1 MIKKCF
7 IVCFLFLLVQAVFG
21 QSNSSITLQLEN
33 NTLKEVIEK
42 LESKTS
48 YTFYFQENWFSDIAL
63 NKDYQDVNINTILND
78 LLKETTL
85 NYYIQDNR
93 IILTNNTVINEKL
106 ASGIFKQDSVNINT
120 NNTIL
125 FYNKNEDAKKDI
137 SIIGKQTDNINKP
150 FFTLSGYARNENTN
164 DPIQNLIISIAD
176 KDIRV
181 TTNSKGF
188 YSIEVPAGFNTI
200 ETQLFGF
207 EETLND
213 VMVYNNGSLNL
224 SIPEVAETLDEVV
237 IDAKKDANI
246 KEAVVGVTTI
256 DVVGLK
262 TIPVVLGERDVLRV
276 ATSLPGIKTAGEGSS
291 GFNVRGGRTDQNLIL
306 LDDAVIY
313 SPSHFLGFF
322 TALNPFTTGSVNI
335 YKGSI
340 PAEFGGRLSSVFDIK
355 TKTGNVEKFS
365 GEGSI
370 GPVTANL
377 ALEVPI
383 VKEKSS
389 LITGFRSTYS
399 NWILRAI
406 DEEDLKNSEAS
417 FYDIIAKYKHNINE
431 NNDIQASVY
440 YSKDKFS
447 ITSDSLFKYNNLA
460 TSLKWDHSFNNKH
473 KSEVILVNSQYKFD
487 IGFEGDA
494 NLNFDFG
501 YKVNET
507 QLKLNMKY
515 LHSKKHKFDYGLSTK
530 LYNINPGEI
539 KPNGDHSDVEPL
551 TIDKEK
557 ALESAIYIADKFEV
571 NDKLLIDLGI
581 RYSFYAALGAS
592 TQNVYANDGPRNES
606 TVSEIRNYGKNEFI
620 KTYGGP
626 EYRVSLR
633 YFLSPSFSLKGSFNK
648 SIQYIHLL
656 SNNTTEAPTDTWKLS
671 DLNTSPQRATQFALG
686 LYKNLDDSDIELSL
700 EGYYK
705 KMKDLLDY
713 KIGANLNLNENI
725 EQELLQGEGKA
736 YGIELLIKKEKGK
749 LNGWLAYSYSRSL
762 VKLDSPIDEER
773 VNDGK
778 YFSANFDKPHD
789 FSLIANYK
797 LTHRYSISTNFTYQT
812 GRPVTFPIAKYT
824 FAGEEQ
830 VVYSDRNKFR
840 IPDYYRLDIGL
851 NIEGNHKIKKLAHSF
866 WNISVY
872 NVLGRNNPYSVF
884 FVNENG
890 KIQAYKTS
898 IFAVP
903 IPTIT
908 YNFKF

>member
-1 MIKKCF
+1 MF
-7 IVCFLFLLVQAVFG
+7 IQTVFG
-21 QSNSSITLQLEN
+21 QTNNKISIQLEN
-33 NTLKEVIEK
+33 NTLREAIKKIET
-42 LESKTS
+42 KTS
-48 YTFYFQENWFSDIAL
+48 FKFYFQEDWFSNATL
-63 NKDYQDVNINTILND
+63 NKNYKDATVNFILTD

-85 NYYIQDNR
+85 NFFIQNNSV
-93 IILTNNTVINEKL
+93 ILTNNTVINN
-106 ASGIFKQDSVNINT
+106 SIVNNIFKQDSVKLNS
-120 NNTIL
+120 NNTIQ
-125 FYNKNEDAKKDI
+125 FYNKNEDANKKI
-137 SIIGKQTDNINKP
+137 VIIGKQTKNNKA
-150 FFTLSGYARNENTN
+150 FYIISGIAKNENN
-164 DPIQNLIISIAD
+164 NEPIQNLVISIKD
-176 KDIRV
+176 KNINT

-188 YSIEVPAGFNTI
+188 YTVEIPAGFNTI
-200 ETQLFGF
+200 ETKLFGF
-207 EETLND
+207 EGTLND
-213 VMVYNNGSLNL
+213 IMVYNNGSLNL
-224 SIPEVAETLDEVV
+224 NIPEVAETLDEVI

-262 TIPVVLGERDVLRV
+262 TIPVVLGERDVLKI
-276 ATSLPGIKTAGEGSS
+276 ATTLPGIKSAGEGSS

-335 YKGSI
+335 FKGSI

-355 TKTGNVEKFS
+355 TKDGNIQKFS

-389 LITGFRSTYS
+389 LVTGFRSTYS
-399 NWILRAI
+399 DWILKAI
-406 DEEDLKNSEAS
+406 DEDDLKNSEAS
-417 FYDIIAKYKHNINE
+417 FYDFIVKYKHKINK
-431 NNDIQASVY
+431 NNDIQTSVY

-447 ITSDSLFKYNNLA
+447 ITSDSLFKYSNLA
-460 TSLKWDHSFNNKH
+460 ASIKWNHTYNDKH

-487 IGFEGDA
+487 IGFEGDS
-494 NLNFDFG
+494 NLNFDYG
-501 YKVNET
+501 YKINES
-507 QLKLNMKY
+507 QFKLNMKY

-539 KPNGDHSDVEPL
+539 NPNGEKSDVIAL
-551 TIDKEK
+551 TIDKER
-557 ALESAIYIADKFEV
+557 ALESALYISDKFEV
-571 NDKLLIDLGI
+571 NDKLLVDLGI

-592 TQNVYANDGPRNES
+592 TQNVYTSGGPRDES
-606 TVSEIRNYGKNEFI
+606 TIVETRDYGKNKFI
-620 KTYGGP
+620 ETYGGP
-626 EYRVSLR
+626 EFRISLR
-633 YFLSPSFSLKGSFNK
+633 YFLSPSLSIKGSYNNT
-648 SIQYIHLL
+648 IQYIHLL
-656 SNNTTEAPTDTWKLS
+656 SNNTTESPTDTWKLS
-671 DLNTSPQRATQFALG
+671 DLNISPQRANQFAIG
-686 LYKNLDDSDIELSL
+686 LYKNIIDSDLEISL

-705 KMKDLLDY
+705 KMNDILDY
-713 KIGANLNLNENI
+713 KIGANLSLNENI

-736 YGIELLIKKEKGK
+736 YGVELLIKKKKGK
-749 LNGWLAYSYSRSL
+749 LNGWLSYSYSRSL
-762 VKLDSPIDEER
+762 IKLDSPIDQER
-773 VNDGK
+773 VNNGK

-797 LTHRYSISTNFTYQT
+797 LTHRFSFSANVTYQT

-840 IPDYYRLDIGL
+840 IPDYYRLDLGL

-898 IFAVP
+898 VFAVP